1 MLLKVYKSRS
11 SGVLRITSMYKMP
24 VSFDMHKEF
33 DVNQK
38 KALSIRRG
46 LAIRYSLSLAWF
58 KAHLGCGAA
67 LAWFVPSLPRAA
79 KPLPRVGA
87 KASGTAHAK
96 VDCLT

>member
-11 SGVLRITSMYKMP
+11 SGVLRITLMYKIP
-24 VSFDMHKEF
+24 VSFDVHKEF
-33 DVNQK
+33 DVKQK

-67 LAWFVPSLPRAA
+67 LTWFVPSLPSHCRE
-79 KPLPRVGA
+79 LGQR
-87 KASGTAHAK
+87 
-96 VDCLT
+96 